1 MSRLSKLGLA
11 WAAAVLVVLLAVLE
25 GGADPAADA
34 ASSVSASDAAPVR
47 FGLFTDLHAD
57 DRDSPAERKRMTHT
71 AERLGAFCAAMN
83 AEAVDFT
90 IELGDFVNGWLVLG
104 ADPGDPG
111 RIPEILAWADSLYAA
126 FTGPRYHVLGN
137 HDLFNLDKVAIREIL
152 GLERTYY
159 SFDVRGV
166 HFVVLD
172 AEFAE
177 NGSDLART
185 YTGVAGFIPPAE
197 LVWLSEDLA
206 GSDRPTIVFV
216 HQMLDEYI
224 EEWGRSLIA
233 NQREV
238 QAVLSADPEV
248 VAVLQGHA
256 HAFRHSEVGGVH
268 YLTFAALVDQE
279 TPPSWALVTVDP
291 AARTVTID
299 GTGEQPSL
307 GFSYEISR
315 PGASK
320 GGTE

>member
-1 MSRLSKLGLA
+1 MSRSSKPGLA
-11 WAAAVLVVLLAVLE
+11 WAATVLVVLLVVLK

-34 ASSVSASDAAPVR
+34 ASSVGAGGATPIR

-57 DRDSPAERKRMTHT
+57 DRDSPAERKWMTHT

-90 IELGDFVNGWLVLG
+90 IQLGDFVNGWLVLG

-137 HDLFNLDKVAIREIL
+137 HDLFNLDKATIRTIL
-152 GLERTYY
+152 GLDGTYY

-177 NGSDLART
+177 DGSDLART

-197 LVWLSEDLA
+197 LVWLREDLA

-216 HQMLDEYI
+216 HQMLDAYI
-224 EEWGRSLIA
+224 AEWGRPIVA
-233 NQREV
+233 NQPEV

-248 VAVLQGHA
+248 VAVFQGHA
-256 HAFRHSEVGGVH
+256 HAFRHSAVSGVH
-268 YLTFAALVDQE
+268 YLTFAALVDQG
-279 TPPSWALVTVDP
+279 TPPSWALVAVDP

-307 GFSYEISR
+307 AFSYEI
-315 PGASK
+315 PH
-320 GGTE
+320 